1 MSRENYKTKTTTP
14 TKSVCHT
21 RYKNLDHPRASR
33 ISSYSRLKLILER
46 TELIIEASKI
56 KKEINT
62 SFLGCNYVPCLPS
75 SGGFLYIFS
84 YELPSQRK
92 KNNNI
97 YKSSTGLCNVCVV
110 HYFHPR
116 CA

>member
-1 MSRENYKTKTTTP
+1 MG
-14 TKSVCHT
+14 
-21 RYKNLDHPRASR
+21 SR
-33 ISSYSRLKLILER
+33 ISSYSRLKKLILER

-62 SFLGCNYVPCLPS
+62 SFLGVIMSRVYHLAGDFYIYFLMNYHLREKKLKKKL
-75 SGGFLYIFS
+75 FLILY
-84 YELPSQRK
+84 RK

-110 HYFHPR
+110 HDFHP
-116 CA
+116 